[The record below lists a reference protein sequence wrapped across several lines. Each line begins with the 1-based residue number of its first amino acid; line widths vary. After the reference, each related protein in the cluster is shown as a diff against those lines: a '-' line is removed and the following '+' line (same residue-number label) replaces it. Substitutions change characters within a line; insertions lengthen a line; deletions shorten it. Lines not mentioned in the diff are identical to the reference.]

1 LVYRLPFI
9 RDWQKIE
16 ESHFIFSEWTAM
28 NIIYILL
35 AMTLWGFIHSLT
47 ASLTLKEKAAKTFG
61 SGFMR
66 LYRMLYNGFA
76 LLTFLP
82 VMSLAAMLPNKT
94 LFTAPAPWN
103 YVMSAVQ
110 GAAVFMVVVSVLQTD
125 ALHFAGLKQ
134 LYVEDTKSALVTSGL
149 YKIVRH
155 PIYTF
160 SLLFIWLNPSIS
172 VNSLAYY
179 IGMTAYFIIGA
190 IFEERKLLR
199 EFGEDYARYKKSTA
213 MVIPFLF

>member
-1 LVYRLPFI
+1 
-9 RDWQKIE
+9 
-16 ESHFIFSEWTAM
+16 M

-35 AMTLWGFIHSLT
+35 AMSLWGFVHSLT
-47 ASLTLKEKAAKTFG
+47 ASLTLKEKAAQIFG

-66 LYRMLYNGFA
+66 LYRLLYNGFA

-82 VMSLAAMLPNKT
+82 VMSLAAILPNKT
-94 LFTAPAPWN
+94 LFTAPAPWS
-103 YVMSAVQ
+103 YLMIALQ
-110 GAAVFMVVVSVLQTD
+110 GAAAFMALVSVLQTD

-134 LYVEDTKSALVTSGL
+134 LFVEDEKGSLTTSGL

-190 IFEERKLLR
+190 MFEERKLLR
-199 EFGEDYARYKKSTA
+199 EFGEDYARYKKSTP
-213 MVIPFLF
+213 MIIPWVI